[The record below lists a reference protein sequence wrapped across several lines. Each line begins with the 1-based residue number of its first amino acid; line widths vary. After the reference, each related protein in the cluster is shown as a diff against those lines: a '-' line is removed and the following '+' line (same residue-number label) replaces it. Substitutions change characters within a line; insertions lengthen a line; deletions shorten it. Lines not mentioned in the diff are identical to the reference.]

1 MQFLIVTTDFNAVFL
16 LDILVKREKE
26 EEEEEEEHLEDIV
39 VVVVVVIISV
49 SPPLERGAL
58 FRSAAR
64 PYRGRVRPDQD
75 RARDAERHREAR
87 AFVRSQS
94 DANQRDHGRKRDWKQ
109 VRIIRFARRRS
120 RGRGRCHQPETP
132 REYKTE
138 TPKRTLAPEERFQR
152 VCVCVG
158 GRASSEDFEEVLF
171 LLLYRGIFN
180 EVNCFV

>member
-1 MQFLIVTTDFNAVFL
+1 MQFLIVTTDFNAAFL

-26 EEEEEEEHLEDIV
+26 EEEEEEHLEDIV
-39 VVVVVVIISV
+39 VIIISV

-94 DANQRDHGRKRDWKQ
+94 DASQGDHGRKRDWKQ

-132 REYKTE
+132 REYKTKHQNE
-138 TPKRTLAPEERFQR
+138 HSRPKKGSN
-152 VCVCVG
+152 VCVCVCG
-158 GRASSEDFEEVLF
+158 GGGVF
-171 LLLYRGIFN
+171 
-180 EVNCFV
+180 

>member
-1 MQFLIVTTDFNAVFL
+1 M
-16 LDILVKREKE
+16 
-26 EEEEEEEHLEDIV
+26 
-39 VVVVVVIISV
+39 
-49 SPPLERGAL
+49 
-58 FRSAAR
+58 
-64 PYRGRVRPDQD
+64 RPDQD

>member
-1 MQFLIVTTDFNAVFL
+1 MQFLILTTDFNAVFL

-26 EEEEEEEHLEDIV
+26 EEEEEEEEHLEDI

-75 RARDAERHREAR
+75 CARDAERHREAR

-94 DANQRDHGRKRDWKQ
+94 DANQRDHGSKRDWKQ

-120 RGRGRCHQPETP
+120 RGRGQCHQPETP
-132 REYKTE
+132 REYKTKHQNE
-138 TPKRTLAPEERFQR
+138 HSRPKKGSN
-152 VCVCVG
+152 VCVCG
-158 GRASSEDFEEVLF
+158 GEGVFGSLRGGAFSFASGEF
-171 LLLYRGIFN
+171 LMR
-180 EVNCFV
+180 

>member
-1 MQFLIVTTDFNAVFL
+1 VTTDFNAVFL

-26 EEEEEEEHLEDIV
+26 EEEEEEHLEDI
-39 VVVVVVIISV
+39 VVVVIISV

-94 DANQRDHGRKRDWKQ
+94 DANQWDHGRKRDWKQ

-132 REYKTE
+132 REYKRKHQNE
-138 TPKRTLAPEERFQR
+138 HSRPKKGSN
-152 VCVCVG
+152 VCVCG
-158 GRASSEDFEEVLF
+158 ASSEVFEAVLF
-171 LLLYRGIFN
+171 LLLRGNF
-180 EVNCFV
+180 

>member
-26 EEEEEEEHLEDIV
+26 EEDEEEHLEDI

-94 DANQRDHGRKRDWKQ
+94 EAN
-109 VRIIRFARRRS
+109 
-120 RGRGRCHQPETP
+120 
-132 REYKTE
+132 
-138 TPKRTLAPEERFQR
+138 
-152 VCVCVG
+152 
-158 GRASSEDFEEVLF
+158 
-171 LLLYRGIFN
+171 
-180 EVNCFV
+180 

>member
-26 EEEEEEEHLEDIV
+26 EEEEEHLEDI
-39 VVVVVVIISV
+39 VVVIISV
-49 SPPLERGAL
+49 SPTLERGAL

-64 PYRGRVRPDQD
+64 PYRGCVRPDQD

-94 DANQRDHGRKRDWKQ
+94 EANQRDHGSKRDWKQ

-132 REYKTE
+132 REYKTKHQNE
-138 TPKRTLAPEERFQR
+138 HSRPKKGSN
-152 VCVCVG
+152 VCVCG
-158 GRASSEDFEEVLF
+158 GGVFGSLRGGAFSFASGEF
-171 LLLYRGIFN
+171 LMR
-180 EVNCFV
+180 

>member
-26 EEEEEEEHLEDIV
+26 EEEEEHLEDIV
-39 VVVVVVIISV
+39 VVISSV
-49 SPPLERGAL
+49 SPTLERGAL

-94 DANQRDHGRKRDWKQ
+94 EANQRDHGSKRDWKQ

-120 RGRGRCHQPETP
+120 GGRGRCHQPETP
-132 REYKTE
+132 REYKTKHQNE
-138 TPKRTLAPEERFQR
+138 HSRPKKGSN
-152 VCVCVG
+152 VCVWG
-158 GRASSEDFEEVLF
+158 GGASSEVFEELLF
-171 LLLYRGIFN
+171 LLLRGNF
-180 EVNCFV
+180 

>member
-1 MQFLIVTTDFNAVFL
+1 MTTDFNAVFL

-26 EEEEEEEHLEDIV
+26 EEEEEEEQLEDI

-75 RARDAERHREAR
+75 RARDAERHRQAR

>member
-58 FRSAAR
+58 CRSAAR
-64 PYRGRVRPDQD
+64 PYQAACDQTKTAPAMPNVTGK
-75 RARDAERHREAR
+75 RARLYGRKAMLINGSR
-87 AFVRSQS
+87 
-94 DANQRDHGRKRDWKQ
+94 RKRDWKQ

-132 REYKTE
+132 REYK
-138 TPKRTLAPEERFQR
+138 PKHQNEHSRPKKGSN
-152 VCVCVG
+152 VCVCV
-158 GRASSEDFEEVLF
+158 
-171 LLLYRGIFN
+171 
-180 EVNCFV
+180 

>member
-26 EEEEEEEHLEDIV
+26 EEEEHLEDIV
-39 VVVVVVIISV
+39 VVVISV

-94 DANQRDHGRKRDWKQ
+94 RCQSTGSREQTRLETGSY
-109 VRIIRFARRRS
+109 IRFARRRS

-132 REYKTE
+132 REYKTKHQNE
-138 TPKRTLAPEERFQR
+138 HSRPKKGSN
-152 VCVCVG
+152 VCVCVWG
-158 GRASSEDFEEVLF
+158 GGVFGSLRGGAF
-171 LLLYRGIFN
+171 LLLLIGEFLMR
-180 EVNCFV
+180 

>member
-158 GRASSEDFEEVLF
+158 GGGRLRKTSRRCFFFCFIGEF
-171 LLLYRGIFN
+171 LMR
-180 EVNCFV
+180 

>member
-1 MQFLIVTTDFNAVFL
+1 MTTDFNAVFL
-16 LDILVKREKE
+16 LDNLVKREK
-26 EEEEEEEHLEDIV
+26 EEEEEHLEDIV
-39 VVVVVVIISV
+39 VVIISV
-49 SPPLERGAL
+49 SPTLERGAL

-64 PYRGRVRPDQD
+64 TYRGRVRPDQD

>member
-1 MQFLIVTTDFNAVFL
+1 MTTDFNAVFL

-26 EEEEEEEHLEDIV
+26 EEEEEEEHLEDI

-94 DANQRDHGRKRDWKQ
+94 EASQRYHGRKRDWKQ

-152 VCVCVG
+152 VCVCVAG
-158 GRASSEDFEEVLF
+158 GGVFGRL
-171 LLLYRGIFN
+171 RGGAFS
-180 EVNCFV
+180 FAL

>member
-26 EEEEEEEHLEDIV
+26 EEEEAEEHPEDIV

-75 RARDAERHREAR
+75 CARDAERHREAR

-152 VCVCVG
+152 VCVRRG
-158 GRASSEDFEEVLF
+158 GGVFGRL
-171 LLLYRGIFN
+171 RGGAFS
-180 EVNCFV
+180 FAL

>member
-26 EEEEEEEHLEDIV
+26 EEEEEHLEDIV
-39 VVVVVVIISV
+39 VVISSV

-75 RARDAERHREAR
+75 GARDAERHREAR

-94 DANQRDHGRKRDWKQ
+94 DANQWDHGRKCDWKQ

-132 REYKTE
+132 REYKTKHQNE
-138 TPKRTLAPEERFQR
+138 HSRPKKGSD
-152 VCVCVG
+152 G
-158 GRASSEDFEEVLF
+158 GVFGSLRGGAFSFAFGNF
-171 LLLYRGIFN
+171 L
-180 EVNCFV
+180 

>member
-16 LDILVKREKE
+16 LDILVKREK
-26 EEEEEEEHLEDIV
+26 EEEEEHLEDIV

-158 GRASSEDFEEVLF
+158 GGGVFGRL
-171 LLLYRGIFN
+171 RGGAFS
-180 EVNCFV
+180 FAL